1 MPKNPPI
8 VVSRDMLKRH
18 NKDIPPP
25 FLPPVPLDVIHE
37 IALHLSARDLLSLAR
52 VNKRIR
58 TMLCNK
64 QAYWK
69 NARLAFPIPIPE
81 PLIGSEYATISSIF
95 GGGNCSICNKFIS
108 TIPYSWS
115 LKLRKCSVR
124 CQSIIDMKRVLT
136 IPGRKKVE
144 HKVWRNKFR
153 PWLHAMEQQPGRV
166 PRASDEA
173 LYRRDEMFDADKE
186 YLHAKA
192 VSHRTSPPAGYK
204 GPRRTLRQLEAE
216 YKTRAEKYVVSK
228 QDFQNKRDWAAL
240 YSKAFEHMHRVNKS
254 FVEAQLTGEV
264 GERRHAAR
272 SRRMKQYALAYSQD
286 LEEFTLEAWEIC
298 LADVMKQNEQDRSV
312 KSFYFTKHKILG
324 CAHCPKRYF
333 DSEGLMDH
341 TSTKHPEMKEEM
353 FNLLTKKSLKRC
365 HICGSHRKLFNEQGL
380 RDHMIHKHQ
389 DEVENKPP
397 AAPVLV

>member
-8 VVSRDMLKRH
+8 VVSRDLLKRH

-108 TIPYSWS
+108 TVPYSWS

-124 CQSIIDMKRVLT
+124 CQSIIDMKRVIT

-144 HKVWRNKFR
+144 HKSNSRVEFR
-153 PWLHAMEQQPGRV
+153 GHLMKPYIDAMRCSTQTKSIYMRKQPPIV
-166 PRASDEA
+166 
-173 LYRRDEMFDADKE
+173 L
-186 YLHAKA
+186 
-192 VSHRTSPPAGYK
+192 PPPTGYK

-216 YKTRAEKYVVSK
+216 YKSRAEKYVVSK
-228 QDFQNKRDWAAL
+228 QDYQNKRDWAAL

-389 DEVENKPP
+389 DQVEIKAP
-397 AAPVLV
+397 AAPVLVSA